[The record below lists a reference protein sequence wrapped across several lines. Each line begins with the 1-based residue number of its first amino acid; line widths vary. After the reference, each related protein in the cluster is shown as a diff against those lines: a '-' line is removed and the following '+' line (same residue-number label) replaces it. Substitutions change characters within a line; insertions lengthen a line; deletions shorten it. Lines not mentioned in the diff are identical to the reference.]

1 MNSFT
6 TELTVDRTPEE
17 VFAAVTD
24 VRSWFSKTITGAASP
39 GMSRTRTSPSSTSTT
54 NGPTRG

>member
-24 VRSWFSKTITGAASP
+24 VRGWFSKTITGTATAVGDAFSFVD
-39 GMSRTRTSPSSTSTT
+39 
-54 NGPTRG
+54 